1 MPSGSVIRIPTKSA
15 ATWFEVRR
23 AILYR
28 LSEKLGKSADE
39 IAPGLIVEE
48 LLRIAMH
55 HIYVEGYPS
64 ADEVKI
70 KLDRQRDQLREM
82 VDMAEMIEAQGKRIA
97 ALEGKSEAE
106 GD

>member
-23 AILYR
+23 AISYR
-28 LSEKLGKSADE
+28 LARMLGKSEEE

-55 HIYVEGYPS
+55 HIYVEGYPRPN
-64 ADEVKI
+64 DVKI
-70 KLDRQRDQLREM
+70 KLDRQREQLRAM
-82 VDMAEMIEAQGKRIA
+82 ADMAEMIEAQGKRIA
-97 ALEGKSEAE
+97 ALEGREDDS
-106 GD
+106 